1 MNWLLLFGLARVS
14 IFMFGAWYGWR
25 TRHWLMVSA
34 CASVSTSA
42 FVFALH
48 NADVIGN
55 SWVVTLAAYW
65 STPMAVGLV
74 AAMMFNNIEP
84 RDSNREWR
92 P

>member
-1 MNWLLLFGLARVS
+1 MNWLLLFGLVRTAA
-14 IFMFGAWYGWR
+14 FGFGVWYGWR
-25 TRHWLMVSA
+25 TRHWLMASA
-34 CASVSTSA
+34 CAAVSTSA

-65 STPMAVGLV
+65 STPMAVGVV
-74 AAMMFNNIEP
+74 AAMVFNHIEP
-84 RDSNREWR
+84 ADNDGWR

>member
-34 CASVSTSA
+34 CAAVSTSA

-55 SWVVTLAAYW
+55 SWLVTLAAYW
-65 STPMAVGLV
+65 STPMAVGVV
-74 AAMMFNNIEP
+74 AAMVFNHIEP
-84 RDSNREWR
+84 ADNDGWR